1 MDAALFAQM
10 ISDKQII
17 DLKKMGYKYPQADLK
32 EFTDLLKQGFYKQV
46 SLRDFHGQPLV
57 YLDSITQVRLSAA
70 KIL

>member
-32 EFTDLLKQGFYKQV
+32 EFTDLLKQGFY
-46 SLRDFHGQPLV
+46 
-57 YLDSITQVRLSAA
+57 
-70 KIL
+70 